1 MKHLIPLLLLS
12 ACCSISLSA
21 AVPLRWTVET
31 SRAKPE
37 TFDEFAGAT
46 YDLEATLLS
55 YGKPLEVV
63 GEPHLYWQTNGM
75 GSAYWPA
82 PATVS
87 GNVLRATWTP
97 ACDVGARAYNCFIG
111 ITGTVYNAAFQLRLL
126 PSPGAVPN
134 VIDKPPRVLDLANT
148 VVVNPP
154 WPTDATIDSSI
165 RRVIHEDGITAPVE
179 TNVVSSIISNTVT
192 KTFVEDL
199 GISGGGGSSIDTN
212 AVRDIALTPAT
223 NYTDRATGEVVRL
236 VGALADEKR
245 DLTNLVVYAEKYIT
259 VTWNDPTLD
268 PPISEYDTFYGGG
281 PYWIETRDQY
291 ESFSPQEDQFEG
303 PGWYVNDFGFYSRQS
318 SDHGATSIT
327 DYISGPEGTTR
338 FTWTAKDRTIVGVE
352 PTTNTLATTSDLAGK
367 ADSSELAPLSIGY
380 QRLYSFQTSATNVNI
395 SVTNYPPTAEEAE
408 GRTHF
413 DPTAPDPDLDFSTVP
428 ASLRV
433 DETRGGKRT
442 VVDTRDW
449 PFWFFTSK
457 LPGILAAAREY
468 AREAYTN
475 ALVSLAAW
483 ASRTATGAENPAG
496 DSTLVVDVPNIWLMT
511 DQTFEKHV
519 AGSNSCWVIRSK
531 NAAVSP
537 GVATNGFLELTDAFG
552 APYIRF
558 NKTEAT
564 FADPPADGISYD
576 ADAGEW
582 LISYSTEA
590 QPRGGANAALQ
601 GSADYPG
608 KAILKEADD
617 PLCPAVITWS
627 GSARNWVMHARPKQI
642 DGIDPDRM
650 FFGAVVEIE
659 GQDYIEYLKP
669 VSFSHI
675 VLPNGKKIAPDVPQS
690 ATVGSTVTWK
700 VVL

>member
-1 MKHLIPLLLLS
+1 MKRQLILAPILTSSLLLLTS
-12 ACCSISLSA
+12 SLSA

-46 YDLEATLLS
+46 YDLEATLQS
-55 YGKPLEVV
+55 YGRPLEVV

-75 GSAYWPA
+75 GSAWWSA

-97 ACDVGARAYNCFIG
+97 ACDVGAKAYNCFIG
-111 ITGTVYNAAFQLRLL
+111 ITGTVYNAAFQLRLR

-134 VIDKPPRVLDLANT
+134 LIDQPPRVLDLANT

-154 WPTDATIDSSI
+154 WPTDATIDSRI
-165 RRVIHEDGITAPVE
+165 REVIHQDGITAEVNPAEIKGMV
-179 TNVVSSIISNTVT
+179 SNTVD
-192 KTFVEDL
+192 KTYVESL
-199 GISGGGGSSIDTN
+199 GISSGLDIN

-236 VGALADEKR
+236 VGALASSVSSLESSKR
-245 DLTNLVVYAEKYIT
+245 DKTDMMTDWWIYPDGSKIRLYHVHHIEGSWY
-259 VTWNDPTLD
+259 WQDTLD
-268 PPISEYDTFYGGG
+268 WVSDSPWSLFAESSELGDEETIDLYDGMTF
-281 PYWIETRDQY
+281 ELVARMTRD
-291 ESFSPQEDQFEG
+291 
-303 PGWYVNDFGFYSRQS
+303 
-318 SDHGATSIT
+318 
-327 DYISGPEGTTR
+327 
-338 FTWTAKDRTIVGVE
+338 
-352 PTTNTLATTSDLAGK
+352 TLATTSDLSNSVQRVERQLDDK
-367 ADSSELAPLSIGY
+367 ADSSELVPLSIGY

-468 AREAYTN
+468 AHEAYTN

-590 QPRGGANAALQ
+590 QPRGGANVALQ

-627 GSARNWVMHARPKQI
+627 GSARNWVMHARPKRI
-642 DGIDPDRM
+642 DGIDPGRM

>member
-1 MKHLIPLLLLS
+1 MIKRTLIVLAIVLASTCLS
-12 ACCSISLSA
+12 AE
-21 AVPLRWTVET
+21 VVKMT
-31 SRAKPE
+31 
-37 TFDEFAGAT
+37 
-46 YDLEATLLS
+46 
-55 YGKPLEVV
+55 PLE
-63 GEPHLYWQTNGM
+63 
-75 GSAYWPA
+75 
-82 PATVS
+82 
-87 GNVLRATWTP
+87 
-97 ACDVGARAYNCFIG
+97 
-111 ITGTVYNAAFQLRLL
+111 
-126 PSPGAVPN
+126 
-134 VIDKPPRVLDLANT
+134 
-148 VVVNPP
+148 
-154 WPTDATIDSSI
+154 
-165 RRVIHEDGITAPVE
+165 
-179 TNVVSSIISNTVT
+179 
-192 KTFVEDL
+192 TFVEGTNETLRAAKAYTDAH
-199 GISGGGGSSIDTN
+199 SGGGGSCGVDTN
-212 AVRDIALTPAT
+212 TVADIANHAIAT
-223 NYTDRATGEVVRL
+223 NETVQSHSSQL
-236 VGALADEKR
+236 SQLSQKVGACLPMTNETGTAHVGWNGDVFNFSYGISVNQSPSSFPAD
-245 DLTNLVVYAEKYIT
+245 
-259 VTWNDPTLD
+259 LD
-268 PPISEYDTFYGGG
+268 GF
-281 PYWIETRDQY
+281 
-291 ESFSPQEDQFEG
+291 F
-303 PGWYVNDFGFYSRQS
+303 FG
-318 SDHGATSIT
+318 
-327 DYISGPEGTTR
+327 E
-338 FTWTAKDRTIVGVE
+338 RTMKS
-352 PTTNTLATTSDLAGK
+352 LLDDK
-367 ADSSELAPLSIGY
+367 ADAAELAPLRIGY
-380 QRLYSFQTSATNVNI
+380 QRLYSFQNSATNVNI

-413 DPTAPDPDLDFSTVP
+413 DPTAPDPDLDFSKVP

-449 PFWFFTSK
+449 PFWVFTSK
-457 LPGILAAAREY
+457 IPGLRAAAREY
-468 AREAYTN
+468 AHEAYTN

-552 APYIRF
+552 APYIRL

-590 QPRGGANAALQ
+590 QPRGGANVALQ
-601 GSADYPG
+601 GSTDYPG

-642 DGIDPDRM
+642 DGIDPGRM